1 MNTNK
6 ETAETIEEIKE
17 NVRWIKE
24 ISGWINRNIQDDDIS
39 SLLQNWDTMN
49 ENIELLY
56 NYIKSINE

>member
-17 NVRWIKE
+17 DIRWIKE

-39 SLLQNWDTMN
+39 SLLQNWNTMN

-56 NYIKSINE
+56 NYIKSIDE

>member
-39 SLLQNWDTMN
+39 SLLQNWNTMN